1 VASLC
6 ARGRRDGETGLPTK
20 KRKEKKRKI
29 CYEYLKE
36 VKERVKN
43 MDKSYFSV
51 RGPRSILA
59 SN

>member
-1 VASLC
+1 MWHHSVL
-6 ARGRRDGETGLPTK
+6 GEGEMERLDYPPK
-20 KRKEKKRKI
+20 KEKKRKI

-51 RGPRSILA
+51 QGPRSIPA